1 MLAVVD
7 VQATVVNHVLV
18 VVKLDARETAEEA
31 VAGQVANTLYFMN

>member
-31 VAGQVANTLYFMN
+31 AAGMLANALLFVN